1 MIALIMGLAAAFN
14 VLIILKKIRLKRYE
28 DAIIDAGILA
38 LLSWV
43 FGGTLGG
50 MMIATVASAVVSLSL
65 LVTPPMFNFD
75 DEEDED
81 IEAEIVKSKP
91 SFIEG

>member
-28 DAIIDAGILA
+28 DAFLDAGILA

-65 LVTPPMFNFD
+65 LVTPPMFSNNED
-75 DEEDED
+75 DEE
-81 IEAEIVKSKP
+81 IEAEVIPSKP

>member
-28 DAIIDAGILA
+28 DAFLDAGILA

-65 LVTPPMFNFD
+65 LVTPPMFSDNED
-75 DEEDED
+75 DEE
-81 IEAEIVKSKP
+81 IEAEVIPSKP